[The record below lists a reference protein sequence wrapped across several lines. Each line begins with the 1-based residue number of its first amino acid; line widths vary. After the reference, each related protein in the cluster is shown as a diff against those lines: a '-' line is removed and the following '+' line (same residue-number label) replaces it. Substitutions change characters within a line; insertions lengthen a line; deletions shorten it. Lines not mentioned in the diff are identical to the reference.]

1 MSEQEVMS
9 ETTFSNH
16 SFYIQETEPEREET
30 LPWGHTLVTDR
41 EELDQGFLT
50 PCPGWLHP
58 TVLPLAKGSP
68 SQIGCQGTDD
78 FPLNFKLKLH
88 S

>member
-1 MSEQEVMS
+1 MS
-9 ETTFSNH
+9 ETTFSNP

-30 LPWGHTLVTDR
+30 LPWGHTLVT
-41 EELDQGFLT
+41 ESQGVLT
-50 PCPGWLHP
+50 PCPGWLQP

-68 SQIGCQGTDD
+68 SQIGCQGMDD
-78 FPLNFKLKLH
+78 FPLSFKLKLH